1 MGGNPMFVSKDH
13 DVQADLYM
21 ESEAE
26 EIYLPESQMRKGYKQ
41 KNRRVS
47 STTEDDSGILG
58 YQKYL
63 HIVNRLAVDNTDARE
78 PRQPELTQFLR
89 ISAAEE
95 EADIAKRYAMYE

>member
-1 MGGNPMFVSKDH
+1 MFVSKDH